1 MTGGVY
7 RDGPVAGC
15 HLDVPV
21 DMFFWLEFFH
31 QQRKCGKVPPALLP
45 PAEEVRQGPARIAIP
60 RMHPRFPG
68 DQGQGGAAC
77 VPGRPRLRHA
87 PVVPALSADG
97 PGRLY
102 PLRTRLA
109 VAGTLVGSMAL
120 VSCRRLGVSGRD
132 EAGRAGD
139 EALAAATGSSCSYC
153 CY

>member
-1 MTGGVY
+1 
-7 RDGPVAGC
+7 
-15 HLDVPV
+15 
-21 DMFFWLEFFH
+21 
-31 QQRKCGKVPPALLP
+31 
-45 PAEEVRQGPARIAIP
+45 
-60 RMHPRFPG
+60 
-68 DQGQGGAAC
+68 

-139 EALAAATGSSCSYC
+139 EASCCCYWKQLLLLLLLATGSSSR
-153 CY
+153 